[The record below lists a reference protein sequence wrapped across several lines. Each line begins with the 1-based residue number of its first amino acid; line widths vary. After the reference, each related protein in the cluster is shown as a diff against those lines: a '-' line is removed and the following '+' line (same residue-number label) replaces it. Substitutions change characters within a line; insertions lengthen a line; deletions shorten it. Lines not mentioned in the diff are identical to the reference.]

1 MFVCLLLCI
10 VCLFV
15 VVVYCLFVNTLESSY
30 IHIRSVR
37 VLMRRF
43 ARFLDAETNE
53 KLIQSFLSKL
63 IILSGVICFYRRKEV
78 D

>member
-1 MFVCLLLCI
+1 MH
-10 VCLFV
+10 LFTSRV
-15 VVVYCLFVNTLESSY
+15 ATLVY

-43 ARFLDAETNE
+43 ARFLDAETTE

-63 IILSGVICFYRRKEV
+63 MILSGVI
-78 D
+78 